1 VRTIRERLR
10 ILCVQKGLSQG
21 AIERRSGLHACFVS
35 RVENGYSVPG
45 LETLKR
51 MVGVETP
58 YESSY
63 SRFVRSG
70 SSEKAGSI

>member
-1 VRTIRERLR
+1 MRTIGERLR
-10 ILCVQKGLSQG
+10 ILRVQKGLSQS
-21 AIERRSGLHACFVS
+21 AIERRSRLHACFVS
-35 RVENGYSVPG
+35 PIENGYSVPR

-63 SRFVRSG
+63 SRFVWSASR
-70 SSEKAGSI
+70 KQAGST